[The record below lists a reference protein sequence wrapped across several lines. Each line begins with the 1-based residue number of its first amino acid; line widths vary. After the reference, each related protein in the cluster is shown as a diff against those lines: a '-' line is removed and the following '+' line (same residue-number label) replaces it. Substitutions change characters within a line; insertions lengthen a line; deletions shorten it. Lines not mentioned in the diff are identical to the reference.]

1 MELNIS
7 AKGNNKYVVQ
17 DKKARLLYTVKKK
30 GFGAG
35 KFNLHDASDYVL
47 YTLNVMGDERK
58 PSFNII
64 LNDDL
69 FLKMECK
76 SMFLDPTITAES
88 KTMKYAVTSKDRK
101 NFDIVLDGNVVGH
114 IATKVSVSGDLQYD
128 LDIENTAFD
137 DYIPLFAVAI
147 DKAFGNINKPN

>member
-1 MELNIS
+1 MELIIA
-7 AKGNNKYVVQ
+7 AKGNKYLVQ
-17 DKKARLLYTVKKK
+17 DKKSRLLYTVKKK
-30 GFGAG
+30 GFGANRY
-35 KFNLHDASDYVL
+35 NLLDASEYVL

-76 SMFLDPTITAES
+76 SMFLDPTITAEGKS
-88 KTMKYAVTSKDRK
+88 MKYAVTSKDRK
-101 NFDIVLDGNVVGH
+101 NFDIILNDAVIGH
-114 IATKVSVSGDLQYD
+114 IATKTAVSGDLQYD

-147 DKAFGNINKPN
+147 DKAFGSINKQN